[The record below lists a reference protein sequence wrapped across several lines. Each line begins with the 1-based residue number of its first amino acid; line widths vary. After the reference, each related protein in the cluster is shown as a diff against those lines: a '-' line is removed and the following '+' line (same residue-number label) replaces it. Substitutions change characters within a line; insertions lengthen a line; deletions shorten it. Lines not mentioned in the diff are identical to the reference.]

1 MNNLRPCLIDLYTGI
16 TNLVHHTFKK
26 SLQSI
31 AHVLCISFNQQRLLS
46 LKAMK
51 LLVSFAPDEDLI
63 MELRTIVTILAT
75 VQAIEN
81 GSRDTQNEVGIIT
94 IQFQ

>member
-1 MNNLRPCLIDLYTGI
+1 
-16 TNLVHHTFKK
+16 
-26 SLQSI
+26 
-31 AHVLCISFNQQRLLS
+31 
-46 LKAMK
+46 MK

>member
-1 MNNLRPCLIDLYTGI
+1 
-16 TNLVHHTFKK
+16 
-26 SLQSI
+26 
-31 AHVLCISFNQQRLLS
+31 VLCISFNQQRLLS